1 MKNGKKCKT
10 ATNNNL
16 NNWKYKQSFE
26 SAKKIKP
33 QPVSPCNNLKVKNE
47 TNNIYQIDIYFDE
60 EYMYGK
66 ILSNKE
72 SDVAYVISNENL
84 RYVRQNNKIYEIVDI
99 VRAEID
105 KKTNM
110 QIKKEKLYSEKVEIT
125 YELSKD
131 IKIEER

>member
-1 MKNGKKCKT
+1 MTKKQEKVD
-10 ATNNNL
+10 
-16 NNWKYKQSFE
+16 K
-26 SAKKIKP
+26 AKKEATKKETAKQGID
-33 QPVSPCNNLKVKNE
+33 STISSGWLDLKVKNE

-105 KKTNM
+105 KNTNM

>member
-1 MKNGKKCKT
+1 
-10 ATNNNL
+10 
-16 NNWKYKQSFE
+16 
-26 SAKKIKP
+26 
-33 QPVSPCNNLKVKNE
+33 
-47 TNNIYQIDIYFDE
+47 
-60 EYMYGK
+60 MYGK

-105 KKTNM
+105 KNTNM